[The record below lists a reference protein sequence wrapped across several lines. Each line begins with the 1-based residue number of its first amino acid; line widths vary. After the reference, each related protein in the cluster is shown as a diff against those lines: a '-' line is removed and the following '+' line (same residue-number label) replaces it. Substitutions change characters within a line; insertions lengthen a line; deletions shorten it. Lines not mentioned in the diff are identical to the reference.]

1 MKNLPITSACVT
13 FGVIIGTGWFLIPL
27 AWSHPLLV

>member
-1 MKNLPITSACVT
+1 MKDLPITSACIT
-13 FGVIIGTGWFLIPL
+13 FGIIIGTGWFLIPL

>member
-1 MKNLPITSACVT
+1 MKNLPITSTCVT

-27 AWSHPLLV
+27 AWSNPLLV

>member
-1 MKNLPITSACVT
+1 MKNIPITSACIT
-13 FGVIIGTGWFLIPL
+13 FAVIGGTGWFLIPL

>member
-1 MKNLPITSACVT
+1 MKDLPITSACVT
-13 FGVIIGTGWFLIPL
+13 FGIIIGTGWFLIPL

>member
-1 MKNLPITSACVT
+1 MKDVPITSACVT
-13 FGVIIGTGWFLIPL
+13 FGIIIGTGWFLIPL